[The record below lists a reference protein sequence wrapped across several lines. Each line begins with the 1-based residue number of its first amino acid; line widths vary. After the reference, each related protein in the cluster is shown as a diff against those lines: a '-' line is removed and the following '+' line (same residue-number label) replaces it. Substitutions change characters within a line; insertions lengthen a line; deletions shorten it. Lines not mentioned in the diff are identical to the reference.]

1 MTLLA
6 LPIILI
12 LSFLFTRVTHPLS
25 IGLIL
30 LTQTVIISLTAGTYT
45 HSYWFSYVL
54 FLIFLGGILVLFIY
68 VASLA
73 SNEIFLTS
81 LITFLIYTSLFLG
94 FTFLITLLDPLVTSY
109 FSLAS
114 PSSIELNL
122 STPQLTIWL
131 YRKTSINFTLF
142 IISYLLLTL
151 IVVIKIINLFKGPL
165 RLSN

>member
-6 LPIILI
+6 LPIMLI

-25 IGLIL
+25 MGLIL
-30 LTQTVIISLTAGTYT
+30 LTQTIMISLSAGIYT
-45 HSYWFSYVL
+45 HSFWFSYVL
-54 FLIFLGGILVLFIY
+54 FLIFLGGMLVLFIY

-73 SNEIFLTS
+73 SNEMFFAS
-81 LITFLIYTSLFLG
+81 LMTLLIYTFLFLS
-94 FTFLITLLDPLVTSY
+94 FTFLIILLDPLITSH

-114 PSSIELNL
+114 SSSIELNL
-122 STPQLTIWL
+122 SPSQFTMWL
-131 YRKTSINFTLF
+131 YSKTSMNFTLF
-142 IISYLLLTL
+142 IVSYLLLTL